1 MTSTQIVEQLAREF
15 SASPEE
21 VRGTLEMLDAGLR
34 APFIGRVR
42 RAETGGLGEGFLRRL
57 HRRRSELEDLDRRR
71 GTILRLLEE
80 AGVSEAAALARVRS
94 CMARF
99 ELEDLFLPHRRPE
112 PEVQLALDRGLG
124 RLADLLVAPVPFKER
139 QSSATDPAAAEE
151 DSSDSSAERED
162 SGAADEALSE
172 IAQDE
177 EAHAHEAHSEQSHG
191 EGPDEGEEPSRSE
204 EPADPEPA
212 AEGGEDSSLANESG
226 DEPAESRAAQEAATA
241 AEEALL
247 HGQIDLTPALARL
260 CEPFVSPDRGV
271 HTESEALTG
280 AMRILSDRLG
290 RDAHLRGSVR
300 QLLRKHGVLTVRS
313 TVDESKL
320 GRHRSLL
327 RVRQPLRQVQGHRLL
342 AIRQAQKERA
352 LTTVITL
359 DRRRALPRVRAA
371 LGRHTHPD
379 HAGVLD
385 AIALRTLE
393 HRLLP
398 LLEADV
404 RLELKERADE
414 EALRFLSQHLRQV
427 LLAPPLGHR
436 PVAGVEVS
444 AKADWTIAVLDASGA
459 PAMAPVK
466 IETADKD
473 AAALGAEL
481 AAALGG
487 ESAPRIEALAVG
499 NGKAGRVALQPLRAA
514 LAEAH
519 VSAPV
524 LVVNE
529 AGLSSYASSEL
540 ARSELAELSVPQR
553 TAVSTGRR
561 LQDTLEEILKV
572 DPRHLGLGSEQGLVS
587 KANLR
592 RMFDEVIES
601 CTAHV
606 GCDVNRAPL
615 SFLQHVPGLDAAT
628 ARKLLE
634 RRLERPFESREE
646 LRSEGLLSEAQW
658 TNAIAFLRI
667 PSSRE
672 PLDATALHPEQYDLA
687 RRVIESA
694 GGSVEDGLGK
704 PWTTKGLRREDF
716 AADEIT
722 WRDLMRE
729 IARPGRDP
737 RLRLFPPRLLDPGTD
752 RATLTKDR
760 VVEGVITSVAGFG
773 AFVDLGIPQDGMIHV
788 SEISTRYVR
797 DARELVAIGEVVRA
811 RILDVGGQRVA
822 LSLKGVPSPER
833 APRPARPSR
842 GGARSE
848 GGPRGERGRRDPGS
862 ERPAVPVRAAQSR
875 RDGLVP
881 GRRSERPP
889 REGGRGRGA
898 PGKGSR
904 PEGAGR
910 SAGRGGAGRGGGRGH
925 EREDFRPED
934 LGAAARKPA
943 YNPFATFFKGS
954 AKEEPAQD
962 AGQAQPQE

>member
-15 SASPEE
+15 SASPDE

-42 RAETGGLGEGFLRRL
+42 RAETGGLSEGFLRRM
-57 HRRRSELEDLDRRR
+57 HRRRSELDDLDRRR

-80 AGVSEAAALARVRS
+80 AGVSDGPALERVRA
-94 CMARF
+94 CMDRF

-124 RLADLLVAPVPFKER
+124 RLADLLVAPVPPEER
-139 QSSATDPAAAEE
+139 QPQGTESAPSEADAARGLDREAAA
-151 DSSDSSAERED
+151 D
-162 SGAADEALSE
+162 DEASE
-172 IAQDE
+172 AAHEDDPQAHG
-177 EAHAHEAHSEQSHG
+177 AHAEELHPEEPHAEELTTEEQQA
-191 EGPDEGEEPSRSE
+191 GEEQAETQEDGRAEAES
-204 EPADPEPA
+204 A
-212 AEGGEDSSLANESG
+212 AEGGEDTALANESG
-226 DEPAESRAAQEAATA
+226 DEPAESRAAQEAAAA
-241 AEEALL
+241 AEDALL
-247 HGQIDLTPALARL
+247 HGQIELTPALARL
-260 CEPFVSPDRGV
+260 CAPFVSPDRGV

-290 RDAHLRGSVR
+290 RDTHLRGSVR
-300 QLLRKHGVLTVRS
+300 QLLRKHGVLSVRS

-320 GRHRSLL
+320 GRHRALL
-327 RVRQPLRQVQGHRLL
+327 KVRQPLRQVQGHRLL

-379 HAGVLD
+379 HGGVLD

-427 LLAPPLGHR
+427 LLAPPFGHR
-436 PVAGVEVS
+436 PVAGVDVS
-444 AKADWTIAVLDASGA
+444 AKADWTIAVLDPSGA
-459 PAMAPVK
+459 PAAAPLK
-466 IETADKD
+466 IETAGKD
-473 AAALGAEL
+473 SAALGAEL
-481 AAALGG
+481 AALLHG
-487 ESAPRIEALAVG
+487 EGVPRVEVLAVG
-499 NGKAGRVALQPLRAA
+499 NGKAGRAALQPLRAA

-519 VSAPV
+519 VGVPL

-553 TAVSTGRR
+553 MAVSTGRR
-561 LQDTLEEILKV
+561 LQDTLDEILKV

-615 SFLQHVPGLDAAT
+615 SFLQHVPGLDLAS

-634 RRLERPFESREE
+634 RRAERPFESREE
-646 LRSEGLLSEAQW
+646 LRGVLSEAQW
-658 TNAIAFLRI
+658 TNAIAFLRV
-667 PSSRE
+667 PASRE

-687 RRVIESA
+687 RRVVESA
-694 GGSVEDGLGK
+694 GGTVEDGLGK

-752 RATLTKDR
+752 RATLAKDR

-773 AFVDLGIPQDGMIHV
+773 AFVDLGTPQDGMIHV
-788 SEISTRYVR
+788 SEISARYVR

-811 RILDVGGQRVA
+811 RILDAGGQRIA
-822 LSLKGVPSPER
+822 LSLKG
-833 APRPARPSR
+833 
-842 GGARSE
+842 
-848 GGPRGERGRRDPGS
+848 
-862 ERPAVPVRAAQSR
+862 
-875 RDGLVP
+875 
-881 GRRSERPP
+881 
-889 REGGRGRGA
+889 
-898 PGKGSR
+898 
-904 PEGAGR
+904 
-910 SAGRGGAGRGGGRGH
+910 
-925 EREDFRPED
+925 
-934 LGAAARKPA
+934 
-943 YNPFATFFKGS
+943 
-954 AKEEPAQD
+954 
-962 AGQAQPQE
+962 